1 MSAQYRDNLN
11 KSRSLYSNA
20 TTRQNCVSCPSSCL
34 RNREERSSMDRL
46 MFRAWSKGPSGDP
59 SVFHQSS
66 NACPSC
72 GRVSDHENYN
82 EGSTG
87 PAPFVPVMG
96 PCWDTN
102 VFASPVAWPTPG
114 RPGMPYSIPALK
126 AAAKNCTAC
135 MDTSSVSGVKQ
146 LPRPGQI
153 FCKDQDIAN
162 IIHPSKCTGIDTP
175 AGAVAMGVGTHAAYA
190 LTCQHYEPPYFYKCS
205 PEGTCELDTSVGG
218 EAPAGAPNRNDPT
231 CGGAAVG
238 LADGCVL
245 GRIDGSLAIS

>member
-1 MSAQYRDNLN
+1 
-11 KSRSLYSNA
+11 
-20 TTRQNCVSCPSSCL
+20 
-34 RNREERSSMDRL
+34 

-66 NACPSC
+66 NACPTC
-72 GRVSDHENYN
+72 GRVSDHSYRQEHQVDESCTAASEALASGAMGFALENYN

-102 VFASPVAWPTPG
+102 VFAKDQGWPVAWPTPG
-114 RPGMPYSIPALK
+114 WPGLPYSIPALK

-162 IIHPSKCTGIDTP
+162 IIHPSKCTPIDTP

-190 LTCQHYEPPYFYKCS
+190 LTCQHYEPPYFYKSS